1 METNKIFEALPEVKA
16 IWVTE
21 DGSFHLN
28 SYSGGEKVE
37 LGSESKASKPKA
49 PTAQEQIDAI
59 NLATNEEEVLIV
71 LGEDGRKTVKDAAD
85 AKIASFTA

>member
-21 DGSFHLN
+21 DGNFHLN
-28 SYSGGEKVE
+28 SYSGGEKVGR
-37 LGSESKASKPKA
+37 GSEPKASKPKG

-59 NLATNEEEVLIV
+59 NLATTEDEVLIV